1 MTHTVRDQEKLIN
14 RVKRLRGQLTG
25 VERQLEAE
33 ADCERV
39 LQTLAACR
47 GALTSLMAEILED
60 HIRYHVLSPTTEP
73 DSDEAMAAEQLI
85 DVLRS
90 YLK

>member
-1 MTHTVRDQEKLIN
+1 MPHTVRDQDKLTN
-14 RVKRLRGQLTG
+14 RVKRLRGQLSG
-25 VERQLEAE
+25 VERQLQEGAGCEAI
-33 ADCERV
+33 

-47 GALTSLMAEILED
+47 GAVNGLMAEILED
-60 HIRYHVLSPTTEP
+60 HIRYHVLSPRTRA
-73 DSDEAMAAEQLI
+73 DSDEAIAAEQLI